1 MKLSIT
7 EKTLLLAGIILAILL
22 YTVAVYESGKKTPVS
37 LTPTPNASSILLTTP
52 ETDIS
57 NWKTYTNNQYGF
69 EINYPENLKTEQPV
83 PNVFI
88 IYAPNNIEYLQIS
101 NASDTIPP
109 RPENYI
115 PNLAKFVGTV
125 NIGDKKADKYY
136 TNNPQGEGGII
147 ENTSY
152 TDYVVILDEKRWVH
166 ISYFGEKEIA
176 NLFETIIS
184 TFKFLNK

>member
-1 MKLSIT
+1 MKLTIIA
-7 EKTLLLAGIILAILL
+7 KALLLVGIILAIVF
-22 YTVAVYESGKKTPVS
+22 YAVYENGKKTPLFV
-37 LTPTPNASSILLTTP
+37 TPNSTP
-52 ETDIS
+52 IITSNIDIS

-83 PNVFI
+83 SNVFI
-88 IYAPNNIEYLQIS
+88 IYALNNREYLQIS
-101 NASDTIPP
+101 NANDTIPP
-109 RPENYI
+109 KPENYI

-125 NIGDKKADKYY
+125 NIGNKKADKYY
-136 TNNPQGEGGII
+136 TNNPQGEGGIV

-152 TDYVVILDEKRWVH
+152 TDYVVVLDEKRWVH